1 MEGLP
6 PGGRGPPSGCVAG
19 DVQLGSGDEDGLSV
33 AVGAD
38 DGAVRVG
45 RSRPVDG
52 SVGSPLGRQVGVD
65 GCGAGAV
72 VVGVD
77 VKVDVV
83 GADVGVE
90 VDVVGADVEVDVV
103 GADVEVDVVGA
114 DVEVDVVGADVEVD
128 AVGADVEVDAVGA
141 DVEVDAVGADVEVD
155 AVGCEVVVGF
165 EVVEAV
171 GAVVGVDVPD
181 PVGALLVGA
190 LLVGA
195 VLVGVFVARDVGAEV
210 VGAVP
215 LVGATA
221 GGDGIVPPDSGLD
234 HTPSRYARPH
244 PSTALR

>member
-1 MEGLP
+1 M
-6 PGGRGPPSGCVAG
+6 
-19 DVQLGSGDEDGLSV
+19 
-33 AVGAD
+33 
-38 DGAVRVG
+38 
-45 RSRPVDG
+45 
-52 SVGSPLGRQVGVD
+52 
-65 GCGAGAV
+65 
-72 VVGVD
+72 
-77 VKVDVV
+77 V
-83 GADVGVE
+83 GADVV
-90 VDVVGADVEVDVV
+90 
-103 GADVEVDVVGA
+103 
-114 DVEVDVVGADVEVD
+114 VD
-128 AVGADVEVDAVGA
+128 AVGADVV
-141 DVEVDAVGADVEVD
+141 VD

-171 GAVVGVDVPD
+171 GAVVGVDV
-181 PVGALLVGA
+181 VAAASTCRTRSAALLVGA